1 MRLLA
6 SRGNRTSRVARR
18 LAALSACAALLWL
31 LLGPTGCG
39 LFRGS
44 VNASPE
50 LRWFLFSNF
59 GAQRMCPEMLKRGA
73 PLKLAANGNAI
84 GRFFPERCT
93 AQVNDA
99 AQTVTL
105 AFSGTGFA
113 WTPVAGRI
121 GFAVSATIDYRMDFF
136 MGEDATYVWAKPA
149 RIAYGPDFRMG
160 AIENKVV
167 DWAAQGPAGYMVS
180 TFGSQIVAGQLS
192 SGFTVVHSD
201 DGDEFALG
209 LLQPPARPQRYF
221 ASGSGRTSLERDTT
235 EVRVDQ
241 MDLVG
246 PFEVPSSGQALFLRF
261 QVTGPALDV
270 MVIRRG
276 AGDLL
281 RSGLQLGAELAAPP
295 EAPLSSFALQPGQE
309 AHQVVPLPPGQYYL
323 VLDNSQRMGA
333 VNPPWSPLGIVG
345 GNSAVVAYSVELG
358 TASSTF

>member
-1 MRLLA
+1 MRLSA
-6 SRGNRTSRVARR
+6 RDTTRTSPVFKQRAAW
-18 LAALSACAALLWL
+18 LAGLAIVLVLATA
-31 LLGPTGCG
+31 GCG
-39 LFRGS
+39 LFRSS

-73 PLKLAANGNAI
+73 PLKLSANGNTI

-99 AQTVTL
+99 SQTVTL

-113 WTPVAGRI
+113 WTPLAGRV
-121 GFAVSATIDYRMDFF
+121 GFAVSATVDYRMDFF
-136 MGEDATYVWAKPA
+136 MAEDATYVWAKPA

-160 AIENKVV
+160 AVENKLV
-167 DWAAQGPAGYMVS
+167 DWAAQGPAGYMVT

-192 SGFTVVHSD
+192 SGFTVVHTD
-201 DGDEFALG
+201 DGDEFSLG
-209 LLQPPARPQRYF
+209 LLSPPARPHTFF
-221 ASGSGRTSLERDTT
+221 AAGNGRTSLDRDTT

-276 AGDLL
+276 AGDLW
-281 RSGLQLGAELAAPP
+281 RTGLQLGAALAAPP
-295 EAPLSSFALQPGQE
+295 EAPLSSFSLQPGQE
-309 AHQVVPLPPGQYYL
+309 ARQIVPLPPGQYYL

-345 GNSAVVAYSVELG
+345 GNAAVVAYSVELG
-358 TASSTF
+358 SASATF

>member
-1 MRLLA
+1 MPKI
-6 SRGNRTSRVARR
+6 SRRVCRR
-18 LAALSACAALLWL
+18 RSAWWGLSAL
-31 LLGPTGCG
+31 LLLSTAGCG

-73 PLKLAANGNAI
+73 PLKLAANSNTI

-93 AQVNDA
+93 TQVNDA

-113 WTPVAGRI
+113 WTPVAGRM
-121 GFAVSATIDYRMDFF
+121 GFAVSATVDYRMDFF
-136 MGEDATYVWAKPA
+136 MADDATYVWAKPA

-160 AIENKVV
+160 AIENKLV

-180 TFGSQIVAGQLS
+180 TFGSQIVQGQLS

-201 DGDEFALG
+201 DGDEFSLG
-209 LLQPPARPQRYF
+209 LLMPPARPQRYF
-221 ASGSGRTSLERDTT
+221 GASSERTSLERDTT

-241 MDLVG
+241 MDLIG
-246 PFEVPSSGQALFLRF
+246 PLDVPSSGQALFLRF

-276 AGDLL
+276 AGDLW
-281 RSGLQLGAELAAPP
+281 RSGLQLGADLAPPP
-295 EAPLSSFALQPGQE
+295 EAPLAQFPLQPGQE
-309 AHQVVPLPPGQYYL
+309 ARQQVPLPAGQYYV
-323 VLDNSQRMGA
+323 VLDNSQRMGG

-345 GNSAVVAYSVELG
+345 GNAAVVAYSVELG
-358 TASSTF
+358 SAGERF

>member
-1 MRLLA
+1 MAGRALKLA
-6 SRGNRTSRVARR
+6 VLG
-18 LAALSACAALLWL
+18 ALS
-31 LLGPTGCG
+31 LLGATGCG

-73 PLKLAANGNAI
+73 PLKLGAQGNVI
-84 GRFFPERCT
+84 GRFFPERCSH
-93 AQVNDA
+93 QVNDA
-99 AQTVTL
+99 AQTITL

-113 WTPVAGRI
+113 WTPVAGRV

-136 MGEDATYVWAKPA
+136 MGEDLTYIWARPA

-160 AIENKVV
+160 AIENPLV

-180 TFGSQIVAGQLS
+180 TFGSQIVEGQLS

-201 DGDEFALG
+201 EGDEFSIG
-209 LLQPPARPQRYF
+209 LLSPPARPTKYF
-221 ASGSGRTSLERDTT
+221 ASSGGRVVLERDNT

-241 MDLVG
+241 VDLIG
-246 PFEVPSSGQALFLRF
+246 PLEVPDSGQALFLRF

-270 MVIRRG
+270 LVIRRG
-276 AGDLL
+276 AGDLW
-281 RSGLQLGAELAAPP
+281 RSGLQLGAPLSAPP
-295 EAPLSSFALQPGQE
+295 EAPLAMFTLQPGQE
-309 AHQVVPLPPGQYYL
+309 ARQRLPLPAGQYYV
-323 VLDNSQRMGA
+323 VLDNSSRMGA

-345 GNSAVVAYSVELG
+345 GSSAAVAYSAEVGDADEQ
-358 TASSTF
+358 F

>member
-1 MRLLA
+1 LGLAVLL
-6 SRGNRTSRVARR
+6 V
-18 LAALSACAALLWL
+18 LSIS
-31 LLGPTGCG
+31 GCG

-59 GAQRMCPEMLKRGA
+59 GAQRMCPEMLKRSA

-113 WTPVAGRI
+113 WTPVAGRM
-121 GFAVSATIDYRMDFF
+121 GFAVSATVDYRMDFF
-136 MGEDATYVWAKPA
+136 MAEDATYVWAKPA
-149 RIAYGPDFRMG
+149 RISYGPDFRMG
-160 AIENKVV
+160 AIENKLV
-167 DWAAQGPAGYMVS
+167 DFAAQGPAGYMVS
-180 TFGSQIVAGQLS
+180 TFGSQIVQGQLS

-201 DGDEFALG
+201 SGDDFALG
-209 LLQPPARPQRYF
+209 LLTPPARPQRYF
-221 ASGSGRTSLERDTT
+221 GGSSERTTLERDTT

-241 MDLVG
+241 MDLIG
-246 PFEVPSSGQALFLRF
+246 PLEVSSSGQALFLRF

-270 MVIRRG
+270 LVIRRG
-276 AGDLL
+276 AGDLW
-281 RSGLQLGAELAAPP
+281 RSGLQLGAQLGPPP
-295 EAPLSSFALQPGQE
+295 EAPMSAFPLQPGQE
-309 AHQVVPLPPGQYYL
+309 ARQQVPLPPGQYYV

-345 GNSAVVAYSVELG
+345 GNAAVVAYSVELG
-358 TASSTF
+358 AAGSAF